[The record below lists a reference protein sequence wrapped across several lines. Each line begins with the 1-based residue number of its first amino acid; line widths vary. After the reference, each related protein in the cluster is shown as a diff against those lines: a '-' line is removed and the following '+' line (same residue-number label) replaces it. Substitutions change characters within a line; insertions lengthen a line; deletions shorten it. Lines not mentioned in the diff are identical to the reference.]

1 VLRRISRIEALTDG
15 SSIRLQY
22 ESRYRRYSHGHWTQ
36 DKDGKMEI
44 GRDATSVREG
54 HAVAAQSAVQAKLWV
69 SDTQG

>member
-15 SSIRLQY
+15 SSIRPQY

-54 HAVAAQSAVQAKLWV
+54 HAVAA
-69 SDTQG
+69 